1 MTLFDCADVVKCIHL
16 ALDEDKKKMFI
27 WNWSYV
33 WCHFWPPEV
42 FRVQEQRWSC
52 LIIWFSFPD
61 TLCSQ
66 GISRGTHT
74 LRIRTHRRRNVCARS
89 YRWKSDFMLIN
100 FFQYVN
106 ELVFFMSVRVL
117 GQRACRSLFS
127 HCCVQWH
134 NVLCCFHQSAK
145 APSLQ
150 IAYVHTNAQLPTY

>member
-16 ALDEDKKKMFI
+16 ALDEDKKRCLFETGAMFGVTSGLLRCFVYRSSVDPVSSSDFPSPTHSAPRGYHEEHTR
-27 WNWSYV
+27 WEYAHTEEEM
-33 WCHFWPPEV
+33 C
-42 FRVQEQRWSC
+42 VQDLIVGSLISC
-52 LIIWFSFPD
+52 LLTFFSMWMSWF
-61 TLCSQ
+61 
-66 GISRGTHT
+66 
-74 LRIRTHRRRNVCARS
+74 
-89 YRWKSDFMLIN
+89 
-100 FFQYVN
+100 
-106 ELVFFMSVRVL
+106 FFMSVRVL